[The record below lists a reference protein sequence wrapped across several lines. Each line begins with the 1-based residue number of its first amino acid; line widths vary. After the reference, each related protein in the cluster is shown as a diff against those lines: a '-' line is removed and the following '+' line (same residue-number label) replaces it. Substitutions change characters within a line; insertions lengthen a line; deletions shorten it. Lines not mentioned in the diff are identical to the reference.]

1 MINIKLKLTGSKI
14 TMKKKIRILFLVVI
28 FLFSTNGFLVFGE
41 FPGNPALLVS
51 PEWLND
57 QLEDPSIIIF
67 HVGKKVEYEEKHIP
81 GAHLFPAM
89 EIFLPP
95 GELNHEIPTV
105 EKLEK
110 VFRPFGISKE
120 SVIILYYSEDWVTV
134 AARAYLTLD
143 HIGLGDQTS
152 ILDGGLA
159 QWINEERIIT
169 SDIPETSENKLKLQT
184 NKDVLADVN
193 WVKENL
199 MNPDVV
205 LVDGRP
211 EEFYDGSEKE
221 EHIEKYGHI
230 EGAVSIPFMEIMQ
243 AESAY
248 KFRSKEE
255 LQKLFADAGIMQGST
270 VIAYCNTGVWASLVY
285 FTAKYLGYNT
295 RFYDGSFEEWT
306 KDDSLP
312 VTEPVGLKN

>member
-1 MINIKLKLTGSKI
+1 
-14 TMKKKIRILFLVVI
+14 MKKNILYI
-28 FLFSTNGFLVFGE
+28 FIVTFVFVCSKDSLLSGEVPLYSTM
-41 FPGNPALLVS
+41 LLTT
-51 PEWLND
+51 EWLNEH
-57 QLEDPSIIIF
+57 LGDPSVIIF
-67 HVGKKVEYEEKHIP
+67 HVGKKDEYDEKHIP
-81 GAHLFPAM
+81 GAHLFPTM
-89 EIFLPP
+89 DIFQPP
-95 GELNHEIPTV
+95 GELNHEIPPV

-159 QWINEERIIT
+159 QWINEERIT
-169 SDIPETSENKLKLQT
+169 TNEIPETSENKLKLQN

-199 MNPDVV
+199 MNRDIV

-221 EHIEKYGHI
+221 ERIEKYGHI
-230 EGAVSIPFMEIMQ
+230 EGAVNIPFMEIMQ
-243 AESAY
+243 EGSAY

-295 RFYDGSFEEWT
+295 RFYDGSFEQWA

-312 VTEPVGLKN
+312 ITKPVSLKN